1 MCGAQSVLAELQRLK
16 VAVSV
21 KQVHKAAVQLKHAKQ
36 VMELQAQIDSETVRL
51 ALGPASSFALFSLG
65 DFLMLLLLV
74 PVRVQSEQ
82 HKELERRIEE
92 GAKKIADEVC

>member
-1 MCGAQSVLAELQRLK
+1 
-16 VAVSV
+16 
-21 KQVHKAAVQLKHAKQ
+21 
-36 VMELQAQIDSETVRL
+36 
-51 ALGPASSFALFSLG
+51 
-65 DFLMLLLLV
+65 MLLLLV